1 MLQLAIKDTNDRI
14 DLDRG
19 RITIGRE
26 GANTVVLNAG
36 DASGYHA
43 EIHCESDGVYLV
55 DLGST
60 NGTSVN
66 GKRINQRQKLAAWD
80 RVAFASVEAEII
92 DTQGS
97 RPTQLLGPVAQV
109 QAPTGGGGWR
119 LVGERESF
127 EISGRHIIGRDPGCD
142 FTVSFDGM
150 SRRHARLELRK
161 GRLLVTDLGST
172 NGTFVN
178 GQRVVER
185 VLGIGDQVR
194 FDVESFR
201 VQGPVDLGRAS
212 VPPAAGAETR
222 VRSRVEGAGMT
233 VASGPAM
240 RLEVASGIQT
250 KSIALTKAHYTV
262 GRAPGS
268 DIELS
273 DDSVSSRHAQLEKT
287 AGGWRLTDLQSTNGT
302 FVNERRIDSVE
313 LKPGDRVLF
322 GEVRATFAQGSPQPA
337 FPAGTAVLSGRS
349 GREFLQDSPQ
359 EEPRSDTIAAPVRPA
374 PTVVEDSPRPM
385 RRPAPPVAPIRS
397 RPTVG
402 ESIRRFPP
410 WGYGVAALLVVAVLA
425 GGFLL
430 LDEEPSISPR
440 PDSSDAQVQV
450 DERLGAQLAIAEGL
464 VGAVGL
470 LGWAWVLVTI
480 PAGIGLLY
488 FGYRL
493 LAFLKFLVGFVIGGT
508 LFGIVSF
515 ALGGEAGAV
524 LGFILGGIISGFI
537 FQWLINFIPVVIGA
551 LVLAIPTFIYL
562 QSHHGIQEEIVLYG
576 LTGLAAGI
584 GGGIGFWIRV
594 IVEVV
599 GTAVVGAMLI
609 VDGIARIHI
618 ESVDLASKLMTQGP
632 SYFKGFLWLY
642 GLLFLGLLCSGVWV
656 QFRYTS
662 GLREVEEKEDEDNET
677 ETLEAH
683 RAAELPADR
692 SRMDWCRKGPAGA
705 ALTSTA
711 TASKHHS
718 RL

>member
-1 MLQLAIKDTNDRI
+1 MLQLAIKDSNDRI

-36 DASGYHA
+36 DVSGYHA

-66 GKRINQRQKLAAWD
+66 GKRINRRQKLAAWD
-80 RVAFASVEAEII
+80 RVAFASAEAEIV
-92 DTQGS
+92 DTEGR
-97 RPTQLLGPVAQV
+97 RPTQVLGSVAQV
-109 QAPTGGGGWR
+109 QAPTTGVGWR
-119 LVGERESF
+119 LVGQQELF
-127 EISGRHIIGRDPGCD
+127 KISGRHVIGRDPGCD
-142 FTVSFDGM
+142 FRVSSDGV
-150 SRRHARLELRK
+150 SRRHAKLELRK
-161 GRLLVTDLGST
+161 GRLLVTDLGSS

-185 VLGIGDQVR
+185 VLGMGDEVR
-194 FDVESFR
+194 FDLESFR
-201 VQGPVDLGRAS
+201 VQGPVDLGRTAAG
-212 VPPAAGAETR
+212 PAAGAATR
-222 VRSRVEGAGMT
+222 VRSAAEDAGMT
-233 VASGPAM
+233 VASGPAV
-240 RLEVASGIQT
+240 RLEVAAGIHT
-250 KSIALTKAHYTV
+250 KSFALTNAHYTV

-273 DDSVSSRHAQLEKT
+273 DDSVSSRHARLEET
-287 AGGWRLTDLQSTNGT
+287 AAGWRLTDLQSTNGT
-302 FVNERRIDSVE
+302 FINERRIDNAE
-313 LKPGDRVLF
+313 LKPGDRLLF
-322 GEVRATFAQGSPQPA
+322 GEVRATFAQGAPQTA
-337 FPAGTAVLSGRS
+337 FPAGTAVLPARP
-349 GREFLQDSPQ
+349 GREFSQESPQ
-359 EEPRSDTIAAPVRPA
+359 EDPRSDTIAAPVRPA
-374 PTVVEDSPRPM
+374 PTVLEDSPRPAWRRSAPAAAIRSGPRAEER
-385 RRPAPPVAPIRS
+385 RRP
-397 RPTVG
+397 
-402 ESIRRFPP
+402 FPA
-410 WGYGVAALLVVAVLA
+410 WGYGIAALLVLAVLA
-425 GGFLL
+425 GGFLVM
-430 LDEEPSISPR
+430 DKEESIVPPR
-440 PDSSDAQVQV
+440 DSSDAQVQV
-450 DERLGAQLAIAEGL
+450 DERLSPQLEIAKGL
-464 VGAVGL
+464 VGTVGL
-470 LGWAWVLVTI
+470 LNWAWVLVTI
-480 PAGIGLLY
+480 PAGIGLLF

-524 LGFILGGIISGFI
+524 LGFIVGGIISGFI

-562 QSHHGIQEEIVLYG
+562 QSQHGIQEGIVLYG

-618 ESVDLASKLMTQGP
+618 ESMDLASKLMTQGP
-632 SYFKGFLWLY
+632 SYFKGLLGLY

-683 RAAELPADR
+683 SAAELPADR
-692 SRMDWCRKGPAGA
+692 SRMD
-705 ALTSTA
+705 
-711 TASKHHS
+711 
-718 RL
+718 

>member
-1 MLQLAIKDTNDRI
+1 MLQLAIKDSDDRF
-14 DLDRG
+14 DLDRS

-26 GANTVVLNAG
+26 GANTVVLNTG
-36 DASGYHA
+36 DVSGFHA
-43 EIHCESDGVYLV
+43 EIHCESGGVYLV

-66 GKRINQRQKLAAWD
+66 GRRINQREKLAAWD
-80 RVAFASVEAEII
+80 RVAFASVEGEIV
-92 DTQGS
+92 DTEGR
-97 RPTQLLGPVAQV
+97 RPTQVIGPVAQA
-109 QAPTGGGGWR
+109 QAPTSGGGWR
-119 LVGERESF
+119 LVGERGAF
-127 EISGRHIIGRDPGCD
+127 EISGRHVIGRDAGCD
-142 FTVSFDGM
+142 FTVASDSV
-150 SRRHARLELRK
+150 SRRHARLELRE
-161 GRLLVTDLGST
+161 GRLLLTDLGST

-201 VQGPVDLGRAS
+201 VQGPVDLGRTL
-212 VPPAAGAETR
+212 VPPAAGADTR
-222 VRSRVEGAGMT
+222 VESPVEAAGMT
-233 VASGPAM
+233 VASTPSM
-240 RLEVASGIQT
+240 RLEVVAGIET
-250 KSIALTKAHYTV
+250 NCYALTKTQYV
-262 GRAPGS
+262 IGRAPAS
-268 DIELS
+268 DIELP

-287 AGGWRLTDLQSTNGT
+287 IDGWRLTDLGSTNGT
-302 FVNERRIDSVE
+302 LVNDQRIDSVE

-322 GEVRATFAQGSPQPA
+322 GDVRVKFAQDLPQAALPA
-337 FPAGTAVLSGRS
+337 DTAVLPGRS
-349 GREFLQDSPQ
+349 GRKFSQDLPQ
-359 EEPRSDTIAAPVRPA
+359 EDPRSDTIAAPIRLDPA
-374 PTVVEDSPRPM
+374 VAEDLPRPT
-385 RRPAPPVAPIRS
+385 RRPAAPVAPIRS
-397 RPTVG
+397 RPRVD
-402 ESIRRFPP
+402 ERRRPFPA

-430 LDEEPSISPR
+430 LDEEQSIVPP
-440 PDSSDAQVQV
+440 PDPSDAQLQV
-450 DERLGAQLAIAEGL
+450 GERSGAQFEIVEGL
-464 VGAVGL
+464 VGVLGL
-470 LGWAWVLVTI
+470 LDWAWVLVTI
-480 PAGIGLLY
+480 PAGIALLF

-594 IVEVV
+594 LVEVV

-632 SYFKGFLWLY
+632 SNFKGILGLY
-642 GLLFLGLLCSGVWV
+642 GLVFFGLLCSGVWV

-662 GLREVEEKEDEDNET
+662 GLREVEETEETEESET

-683 RAAELPADR
+683 SAAEVPTDR
-692 SRMDWCRKGPAGA
+692 SRKD
-705 ALTSTA
+705 
-711 TASKHHS
+711 
-718 RL
+718 

>member
-1 MLQLAIKDTNDRI
+1 MLQLTIKDSNDRI
-14 DLDRG
+14 NLDQS

-36 DASGYHA
+36 DVSGYHA
-43 EIHCESDGVYLV
+43 EIHCEPDGVYLV

-66 GKRINQRQKLAAWD
+66 GRRINRRQKLAAWD
-80 RVAFASVEAEII
+80 RVAFASVEAEIV
-92 DTQGS
+92 DTEGR
-97 RPTQLLGPVAQV
+97 RPTQVLGSVAQV
-109 QAPTGGGGWR
+109 QAPAAGGGWR
-119 LVGERESF
+119 LVGRRESF
-127 EISGRHIIGRDPGCD
+127 EISGRHVIGRDPGCE
-142 FTVSFDGM
+142 FRVSSDGV

-161 GRLLVTDLGST
+161 GRLLVTDLGSS

-185 VLGIGDQVR
+185 VLGMGDEVR
-194 FDVESFR
+194 FDLESFR
-201 VQGPVDLGRAS
+201 VQGPDELDRA
-212 VPPAAGAETR
+212 VAGPAAGVATR
-222 VRSRVEGAGMT
+222 VRAAAEDVGRA

-240 RLEVASGIQT
+240 RLEVVAGIRT
-250 KSIALTKAHYTV
+250 KSFALTKAHYTV

-268 DIELS
+268 DIELP
-273 DDSVSSRHAQLEKT
+273 DDSVSSRHARLEET
-287 AGGWRLTDLQSTNGT
+287 DRGWRLSDLQSTNGT
-302 FVNERRIDSVE
+302 FVNERRIDSAE
-313 LKPGDRVLF
+313 LNPGDGVLF
-322 GEVRATFAQGSPQPA
+322 GEVRATFAQDSPQPA
-337 FPAGTAVLSGRS
+337 FPAGTAVLPGRS
-349 GREFLQDSPQ
+349 EREFSQDAPQ
-359 EEPRSDTIAAPVRPA
+359 EAPRSETIAAPVRPS
-374 PTVVEDSPRPM
+374 PTVAEDSPRPM
-385 RRPAPPVAPIRS
+385 RPPAASVPPIRS
-397 RPTVG
+397 RPRVG
-402 ESIRRFPP
+402 ERRRPFPA
-410 WGYGVAALLVVAVLA
+410 WGYGVAALLAVAVLA

-430 LDEEPSISPR
+430 LDEEPSISPE

-450 DERLGAQLAIAEGL
+450 DERLGAQLEIAEDL
-464 VGAVGL
+464 IGAVGL
-470 LGWAWVLVTI
+470 LNWAWVLVTI
-480 PAGIGLLY
+480 PAGIGLLF

-493 LAFLKFLVGFVIGGT
+493 LAVLKFLVGFVIGGT

-537 FQWLINFIPVVIGA
+537 FRWLINFIPVVIGA

-562 QSHHGIQEEIVLYG
+562 QSQQGIQEGIVLYG

-599 GTAVVGAMLI
+599 GTAVIGALLI

-618 ESVDLASKLMTQGP
+618 ESMDLASQLMTQGP
-632 SYFKGFLWLY
+632 SYFKGLLGLY

-662 GLREVEEKEDEDNET
+662 GLREVEEKEDEDEDSET

-683 RAAELPADR
+683 SAAELPADR
-692 SRMDWCRKGPAGA
+692 SRMD
-705 ALTSTA
+705 
-711 TASKHHS
+711 
-718 RL
+718 

>member
-1 MLQLAIKDTNDRI
+1 MLQLAIKDSDGRI
-14 DLDRG
+14 DLDRS

-26 GANTVVLNAG
+26 SANTVVLDAG
-36 DASGYHA
+36 DVSGYHA
-43 EIHCESDGVYLV
+43 EIHCEPDGVYLV

-66 GKRINQRQKLAAWD
+66 GKRINQRRKLRAWD
-80 RVAFASVEAEII
+80 RVAFASVEGEIV
-92 DTQGS
+92 DTDGR
-97 RPTQLLGPVAQV
+97 RPTQVLGPVAQV
-109 QAPTGGGGWR
+109 QAPTSGGVWR

-127 EISGRHIIGRDPGCD
+127 EISGRHVIGRDADCD
-142 FTVSFDGM
+142 FTVASDSL

-161 GRLLVTDLGST
+161 GRLLVTDLGSS

-178 GQRVVER
+178 GQGVVER
-185 VLGIGDQVR
+185 VLGVGDEVR

-201 VQGPVDLGRAS
+201 VQGPVDLGRALTG
-212 VPPAAGAETR
+212 PDAAAVTR
-222 VRSRVEGAGMT
+222 VRSAAEDAGMT
-233 VASGPAM
+233 MASGPAM
-240 RLEVASGIQT
+240 RLEVAAGTQT
-250 KSIALTKAHYTV
+250 KSFALTKAHYTV

-268 DIELS
+268 EIELP

-287 AGGWRLTDLQSTNGT
+287 ATGWRLTDLQSTNGT

-322 GEVRATFAQGSPQPA
+322 GEVSVKFAQDLPRAALPA
-337 FPAGTAVLSGRS
+337 DAPVPAGRPGRKLS
-349 GREFLQDSPQ
+349 QDLL
-359 EEPRSDTIAAPVRPA
+359 EEDRRSDTIATPIRPDSRV
-374 PTVVEDSPRPM
+374 TEDPPRPM
-385 RRPAPPVAPIRS
+385 RRPAAHVPPIRS
-397 RPTVG
+397 GPRV
-402 ESIRRFPP
+402 EERRRAFPA
-410 WGYGVAALLVVAVLA
+410 WGYGVAAMLVVAVLA

-430 LDEEPSISPR
+430 LDEEQSIVPP
-440 PDSSDAQVQV
+440 PDSSDAQGQV
-450 DERLGAQLAIAEGL
+450 DERLGAQLEIAEGL
-464 VGAVGL
+464 VGAAGL
-470 LGWAWVLVTI
+470 LNWAWLLVTI
-480 PAGIGLLY
+480 PAGIALLF

-493 LAFLKFLVGFVIGGT
+493 LAVLKFLVGFVIGGT

-515 ALGGEAGAV
+515 ALGGEAGAI
-524 LGFILGGIISGFI
+524 LGFILGGIVSGFI

-632 SYFKGFLWLY
+632 SYFKGFLGLY
-642 GLLFLGLLCSGVWV
+642 GLLFFGLLCSGVWV

-683 RAAELPADR
+683 SAAELPADR
-692 SRMDWCRKGPAGA
+692 SQTD
-705 ALTSTA
+705 
-711 TASKHHS
+711 
-718 RL
+718 